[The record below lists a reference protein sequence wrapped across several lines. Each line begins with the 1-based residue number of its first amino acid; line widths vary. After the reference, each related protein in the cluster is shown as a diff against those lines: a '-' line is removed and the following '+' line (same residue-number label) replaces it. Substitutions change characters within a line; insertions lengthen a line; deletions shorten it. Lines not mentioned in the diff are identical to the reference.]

1 VRFPLPRDPWPR
13 LGSDR
18 KTRTALL
25 AIYSVIL
32 LAAVA
37 EVARSLARQH
47 AVIFEGYVQ
56 VGDLVLAG
64 GDPYSLALNTWPPF
78 FFFAAA
84 ALALLAKLSSAVA
97 LLVWQIGDALAIWRC
112 CRLSAQLFWDDS
124 DELTFWPRDA
134 GRLAFGSSAVL
145 VPFLMT
151 ARLFQEHLQHTQIN
165 AQVLFLVLW
174 AFHLF
179 RARRDAWGGLSL
191 AVAASTK
198 AVPILLLPYLAYKR
212 AWKALWWTVAFL
224 LGLNVALPGL
234 VFGPTRAWAHW
245 RTWRMVAARET
256 ADATPHFM
264 NQSLPAALKRLTTEA
279 GSARDP
285 IHYAV
290 ADWSGPTVRAVFV
303 LLALLAALW
312 LAWRFR
318 AHPGDWRDRRTAAEL
333 AILLGAMVVVDPLAW
348 KAHYVVLIVPYTF
361 VWWALSRLPR
371 EAAGRT
377 WRWVLWWG
385 SFACI
390 TLSAPAL
397 VGRHA
402 RDLLESLN
410 VILIGALLLL
420 GLALSLVDMPAL
432 GPRRG
437 GVDPGRSLSA

>member
-1 VRFPLPRDPWPR
+1 MRFALPRDPWPR

-18 KTRTALL
+18 ATRTVLL
-25 AIYSVIL
+25 AIY
-32 LAAVA
+32 AAVLIAAAA
-37 EVARSLARQH
+37 EVTRSLARQH

-64 GDPYSLALNTWPPF
+64 GDPYSLVLNTWPPF
-78 FFFAAA
+78 FFFVGA
-84 ALALLAKLSSAVA
+84 ALALLAKVSATAA
-97 LLVWQIGDALAIWRC
+97 LLVWQIGDALAIWGC
-112 CRLSAQLFWDDS
+112 CRLSVQLFWDDA
-124 DELTFWPRDA
+124 EGLTFWPRDS

-151 ARLFQEHLQHTQIN
+151 VRLFQEHLQHTQIN

-179 RARRDAWGGLSL
+179 RSKREVWGGLSL

-198 AVPILLLPYLAYKR
+198 AVPVLLLPYLAYKR
-212 AWKALWWTVAFL
+212 AWKALGWTAVFL
-224 LGLNVALPGL
+224 VGLNVALPGI
-234 VFGPTRAWAHW
+234 VFGPARTLAQW

-256 ADATPHFM
+256 ADPIPHFM
-264 NQSLPAALKRLTTEA
+264 NQSVPAALKRLTTEV

-290 ADWSGPTVRAVFV
+290 VDWSGTTVRAVFIA
-303 LLALLAALW
+303 LALLAAGW

-318 AHPGDWRDRRTAAEL
+318 AHPGDWGDRRTAAEL

-348 KAHYVVLIVPYTF
+348 KAHYIVLIVPYTF

-371 EAAGRT
+371 DAPGRT
-377 WRWVLWWG
+377 WRWVSWWA

-402 RDLLESLN
+402 RDVLESLN
-410 VILIGALLLL
+410 VILFGALLLL
-420 GLALSLVDMPAL
+420 GLAVSLIDMPAL
-432 GPRRG
+432 GPHRVG
-437 GVDPGRSLSA
+437 GDPGKALSG